1 MKPEDVWKDRNTQ
14 GIWVNPLSAG
24 DLVCFREF
32 SRPLIGIFSEVNM
45 NSHNKVLYFAGDC
58 IYVNSDQVAL
68 VINTLESDERIP
80 IVCLAYDAG
89 VWYAPANAVKRI

>member
-1 MKPEDVWKDRNTQ
+1 M
-14 GIWVNPLSAG
+14 NPLSAG
-24 DLVCFREF
+24 DLVCFKEF
-32 SRPLIGIFSEVNM
+32 APPHRPFIVIFSEVNM

-89 VWYAPANAVKRI
+89 VWYAPANAVKRIY